1 MTRSFSPWIDL
12 PLALLIYAVLLA
24 SILYWV
30 HGGKQQTIEKTLK
43 TTRGI
48 TFRLGLVIS
57 CLVVGCY
64 ATNIAF
70 WLASVIA
77 MLLVLAVGAGEVL
90 GILGLPFL
98 GLGYLV
104 KEFVLGFPELVLSP
118 PEDRPAEVAN
128 IGCLAEFIGRHAMT
142 TGPCRPQGEIE
153 IDERRFPAIS
163 DSGVMIDAGKPLR
176 VTGERNGS
184 LLVRA
189 IE

>member
-12 PLALLIYAVLLA
+12 PLALLIYAVVLA
-24 SILYWV
+24 SVFYWV
-30 HGGKQQTIEKTLK
+30 HGDKQQIIEKTPK

-57 CLVVGCY
+57 CLFVGCY

-70 WLASVIA
+70 WFVGVIA
-77 MLLVLAVGAGEVL
+77 VLLVLAVGAGDVL
-90 GILGLPFL
+90 GILVLPFL
-98 GLGYLV
+98 GLGYLL
-104 KEFVLGFPELVLSP
+104 KEFVLGFPELLLSP
-118 PEDRPAEVAN
+118 PDDRFVEVSST
-128 IGCLAEFIGRHAMT
+128 GRFAEFLERLAIT
-142 TGPCRPQGEIE
+142 TGPCLPQGEIE
-153 IDERRFPAIS
+153 IDEGRFPAIS
-163 DSGVMIDAGKPLR
+163 DSGMMIDSGKPVR